1 MIKDLTQG
9 SPLKVIVSFSIPMI
23 LGNFFQLF
31 YNIADSVIVGRFVGA
46 NALAAVGSSFTFMVF
61 ITSIVTGLC
70 MGAGIVFSNFFG
82 ARKYEDLKSSI
93 STSFVFI
100 SICSIII
107 TLLSLVFIDEIIKLM
122 NVPSEVVEQNRQY
135 FKIIFYSIFFSFLY
149 NWAAGLLRSLGN
161 SKVPFYFLILSI
173 ILNIILDLIFIIYFK
188 WGVKGA
194 AWATDISIVFSSV
207 LCLIYCIRKIEFLN
221 FKFKEIKVN
230 KQIFYQTVNYSVL
243 TSVQQSIM
251 NFGILMI
258 QGLVN
263 SFGAQVMAAF
273 AIGVKIDTLAYMP
286 MQELGNAF
294 STYVAQNKGA
304 GKDLRIISGTKVT
317 AAIIAAFTI
326 IISIVVWIFSKNFI
340 GLFISSNEM
349 QVIATGVSYLRI
361 EGSFYIL
368 IGFLFMFYGLFR
380 GLGNVKI
387 SIALTII
394 SLGTRVTLA
403 YALAPIMGTTI
414 IWASI
419 VIGWVLADITG
430 LVLYKRYKK
439 YAIR

>member
-1 MIKDLTQG
+1 MIKDLTKG
-9 SPLKVIVSFSIPMI
+9 SPLKVIASFSIPMI

-31 YNIADSVIVGRFVGA
+31 YNITDSVIVGRFVGA

-61 ITSIVTGLC
+61 LTSIITGLC

-82 ARKYEDLKSSI
+82 AQKYEDLKSSI
-93 STSFVFI
+93 STSFIFI
-100 SICSIII
+100 GICSIII

-122 NVPSEVVEQNRQY
+122 NVPAEVAGQNRQY

-149 NWAAGLLRSLGN
+149 NWAACLLRSLGN

-173 ILNIILDLIFIIYFK
+173 ILNVILDLIFIVFFK

-207 LCLIYCIRKIEFLN
+207 LCLIYCIRKTEFLN
-221 FKFKEIKVN
+221 FKFKEIKIN
-230 KQIFYQTVNYSVL
+230 KRIFYLTVNYSLL
-243 TSVQQSIM
+243 TSIQQSIM

-294 STYVAQNKGA
+294 STFVAQNKGA
-304 GKDLRIISGTKVT
+304 GKDMRIVDGTKVT
-317 AAIIAAFTI
+317 AVIICVFTVL
-326 IISIVVWIFSKNFI
+326 ISIIVWIFSKNLI
-340 GLFISSNEM
+340 ALFISADEI
-349 QVIATGVSYLRI
+349 QVIATGISYLRI

-387 SIALTII
+387 SIVLTII
-394 SLGTRVTLA
+394 SLGTRVALA
-403 YALAPIMGTTI
+403 YAFAPILGTTI

-430 LVLYKRYKK
+430 LLLYRKYKK
-439 YAIR
+439 SVM